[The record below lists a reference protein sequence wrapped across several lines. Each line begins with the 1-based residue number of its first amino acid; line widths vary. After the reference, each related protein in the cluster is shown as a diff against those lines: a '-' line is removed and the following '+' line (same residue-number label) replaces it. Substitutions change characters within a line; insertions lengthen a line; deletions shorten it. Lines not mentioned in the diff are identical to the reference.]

1 MRGVHNA
8 SESTAS
14 DVERA
19 KSRGAVRSAM
29 ARVLFSA
36 SMDAERRAVVAAK
49 ASGAFD
55 PIILEDIPPAQRW
68 PAWESADVLV
78 CTGFGSELLP
88 DLASRAP
95 RLRMIQ
101 VLVAGV
107 DHMPF
112 DRLPRGAIVC
122 GNAGA
127 YNVSVAEHAM
137 ALLLAAAKDIPAR
150 TDEIRRGTFD
160 QDVMN
165 KSLAGSTVLILGLG
179 GVGTEVARRCKGFQM
194 HVVGISR
201 SPRPNPVAEETGRLA
216 DVPRFLP
223 TADFVV
229 LTLPLTRETV
239 GLVDR
244 AFLGAMKPDAVL
256 VNVARGKLIVEDDL
270 FDHLRT
276 HPAFRAALDVWW
288 TYPDSNRG
296 RPFHR
301 PFHEL
306 PNVVMTPHI
315 AWAIPAQRREAMEAA
330 VDNVLR
336 FLRGETP
343 RNVVRPEE
351 YVRPAAKEGSR

>member
-1 MRGVHNA
+1 
-8 SESTAS
+8 
-14 DVERA
+14 
-19 KSRGAVRSAM
+19 
-29 ARVLFSA
+29 
-36 SMDAERRAVVAAK
+36 
-49 ASGAFD
+49 
-55 PIILEDIPPAQRW
+55 
-68 PAWESADVLV
+68 
-78 CTGFGSELLP
+78 
-88 DLASRAP
+88 
-95 RLRMIQ
+95 MIQ

-112 DRLPRGAIVC
+112 DRLPRGAVVC

-137 ALLLAAAKDIPAR
+137 ALLLAAAKDVPAR
-150 TDEIRRGTFD
+150 TDEIRRGIFD
-160 QDVMN
+160 QAVMH
-165 KSLAGSTVLILGLG
+165 KGLAGSTVLILGLG
-179 GVGTEVARRCKGFQM
+179 GVGTEVARRCKAFQM
-194 HVVGISR
+194 HVIGIAR
-201 SPRPNPVAEETGRLA
+201 SPKPESVADESGRLA

-229 LTLPLTRETV
+229 LTVPLTRETV

-244 AFLGAMKPDAVL
+244 AFLASMKPAAVL

-288 TYPDSNRG
+288 TYPESKRG

-306 PNVVMTPHI
+306 PNVVMTPHV
-315 AWAIPAQRREAMEAA
+315 AWAIPTQRREAMEAA

-351 YVRPAAKEGSR
+351 YVRPPAKEGSR

>member
-1 MRGVHNA
+1 MP
-8 SESTAS
+8 
-14 DVERA
+14 
-19 KSRGAVRSAM
+19 
-29 ARVLFSA
+29 RVLFSA
-36 SMDAERRAVVAAK
+36 SMDAERRAVLAAK
-49 ASGAFD
+49 SPGAFD
-55 PIILEDIPPAQRW
+55 PVILEDVPSSQRGA
-68 PAWESADVLV
+68 AWETAEILV
-78 CTGFGSELLP
+78 CTGFGSELPP
-88 DLASRAP
+88 DLASRVP

-112 DRLPRGAIVC
+112 DRLPRGAILC

-127 YNVSVAEHAM
+127 YNESVAEHAM
-137 ALLLAAAKDIPAR
+137 ALLLAAAKDILAR
-150 TDEIRRGTFD
+150 TDEIRRGIFN

-165 KSLAGSTVLILGLG
+165 KGLAGSTVLILGMG
-179 GVGTEVARRCKGFQM
+179 GVGTGIARRCKAFRM
-194 HVVGISR
+194 RVIGISR
-201 SPRPNPVAEETGRLA
+201 SAKPDAPADETGRLQ

-223 TADFVV
+223 RADFVV
-229 LTLPLTRETV
+229 LTLPLTRETI

-244 AFLGAMKPDAVL
+244 AFLAAMKPDAVL

-276 HPAFRAALDVWW
+276 HPAFHAGLDVWW
-288 TYPDSNRG
+288 TYPDLKRG

-315 AWAIPAQRREAMEAA
+315 AWAVPTQRREAMEAA
-330 VDNVLR
+330 MDNVLR

-343 RNVVRPEE
+343 WNIVRVEE
-351 YVRPAAKEGSR
+351 YVRSPAKEGSP

>member
-1 MRGVHNA
+1 
-8 SESTAS
+8 
-14 DVERA
+14 
-19 KSRGAVRSAM
+19 M

-49 ASGAFD
+49 APGAFD
-55 PIILEDIPPAQRW
+55 PVILEDVPSTQQAA
-68 PAWESADVLV
+68 AWESAEVLV
-78 CTGFGSELLP
+78 CTGFGSELPP

-112 DRLPRGAIVC
+112 DRLPRGAVVC

-137 ALLLAAAKDIPAR
+137 ALLLAAAKDVPAR
-150 TDEIRRGTFD
+150 TDEIRRGIFD
-160 QDVMN
+160 QAVMH
-165 KSLAGSTVLILGLG
+165 KGLAGSTVLILGLG
-179 GVGTEVARRCKGFQM
+179 GVGTEVARRCKAFQM
-194 HVVGISR
+194 HVIGISR
-201 SPRPNPVAEETGRLA
+201 SSKPESVADESGRLA

-229 LTLPLTRETV
+229 LTVPLTRETV

-244 AFLGAMKPDAVL
+244 AFLASMKPAAVL

-288 TYPDSNRG
+288 TYPESKRG

-306 PNVVMTPHI
+306 PNVVMTPHV
-315 AWAIPAQRREAMEAA
+315 AWAIPTQRREAMEAA

-343 RNVVRPEE
+343 HNVVRPEE
-351 YVRPAAKEGSR
+351 YMRPPAKEGSR